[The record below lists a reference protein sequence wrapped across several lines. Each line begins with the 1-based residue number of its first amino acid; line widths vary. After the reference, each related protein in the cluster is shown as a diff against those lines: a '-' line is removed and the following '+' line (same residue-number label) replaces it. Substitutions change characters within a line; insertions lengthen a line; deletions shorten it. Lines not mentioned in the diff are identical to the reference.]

1 MDKLEEGKRV
11 FNIEIEALKKT
22 RNSLDKTFIK
32 ILDLITGCSGKII
45 LTGIGKSGHIARKLA
60 ATFASLGTP
69 SFFLHP
75 AEALHGD
82 LGMISENDVVI
93 AISYSGES
101 EEITRLLPNIKL
113 IGAKIVTI
121 TGNEKSSLIKQS
133 DITQILPAFNEA
145 CYLGLAPTSSTTT
158 VLCYGDALAVVASSV
173 YGFNNN
179 DFGKYHPAG
188 SLGKKIILKVKD
200 LMVDGAD
207 IPIIEE
213 GSLLTQAIVEIGK
226 KGLGM
231 VSIVDKEKNMLGL
244 LTDGDIRRIIEKKLD
259 VYSIDV
265 DSVMTKKPR
274 FVTSNILAIDA
285 LKLMKKESI
294 NGLPVLDS
302 HNKIVGTLTLQ
313 MIIKAGIVL

>member
-1 MDKLEEGKRV
+1 MNKLEEGKRV

-22 RNSLDKTFIK
+22 CDYLDNTFIE
-32 ILDLITGCSGKII
+32 ILDLITYCSGKVI
-45 LTGIGKSGHIARKLA
+45 LTGIGKSGHIARKIA

-82 LGMISENDVVI
+82 LGMVSENDIVI
-93 AISYSGES
+93 AITYSGES
-101 EEITRLLPNIKL
+101 EEITRIIPNIKL
-113 IGAKIVTI
+113 IGAKIITI
-121 TGNEKSSLIKQS
+121 TGNAKSSLIKQS
-133 DITQILPAFNEA
+133 DITQILPSFDEA

-158 VLCYGDALAVVASSV
+158 VLCYGDALAVVASGV
-173 YGFNNN
+173 YGFDNN

-200 LMVDGAD
+200 LMVNGSD
-207 IPIIEE
+207 IPIVKN

-231 VSIVDKEKNMLGL
+231 VNIVDKENNMQGI

-259 VYSIDV
+259 VYTIDV
-265 DSVMTKKPR
+265 DSVMTKTPK
-274 FVTSNILAIDA
+274 FVTENYLAVDA

-294 NGLPVLDS
+294 NGLPILDGQ
-302 HNKIVGTLTLQ
+302 NKVIGTLTLQ